1 MLAKNLSEDDNLPVK
16 FFAAIALE
24 RLVENNRSSKR
35 FVKPYLDKII
45 RNYLDMMNEFDNEEL
60 AGSFENMMKMFIN
73 EIKPYALN
81 IVEHLKTQYFKCVN
95 AD

>member
-1 MLAKNLSEDDNLPVK
+1 MLAKNLSEDSNLPVK
-16 FFAAIALE
+16 FFAALALE
-24 RLVENNRSSKR
+24 RLVDKNKSSKR

-60 AGSFENMMKMFIN
+60 ASSFENMMKMFIS

-81 IVEHLKTQYFKCVN
+81 IVEHLKT
-95 AD
+95 